1 MQVSAL
7 YRHPLKSHGREALD
21 AVTLTQGQAM
31 PFDRLWAVA
40 HDRSKADGSEWVPCV
55 NFSIGSKAPALMAI
69 NAVMDEETGLLT
81 LRHPARP
88 DLTINPDTDSDA
100 LIDWVRPLVPDNRA
114 LPARILRLEHRG
126 FTDTEYPSVSLCN
139 MATHKAVAAEAGKP
153 LSPLRWRGNIWFDGA
168 EAWEENGWLGRDVAL
183 GKAKLRVIEP
193 IERCL
198 ATAANPEI
206 GQRDVDT
213 LAVLNRM
220 KNQQNFGI
228 YAQVIQTGEV
238 ALGDSLRLL

>member
-139 MATHKAVAAEAGKP
+139 MATHKAVAVEAGKP

-168 EAWEENGWLGRDVAL
+168 EAWEENEWLGRDVAL

-198 ATAANPEI
+198 ATAANPET